1 MVSRFPFFL
10 YRISL
15 MSIILF
21 KSNKEKQ
28 QMKYILYHLSKITSK
43 TGDVLYRLSD
53 QVKHEVNLAEG
64 LNISL
69 SPFTPGAEKQ
79 STIMSG
85 IKDFTADEAR
95 KLMDKYP
102 GGKVYI
108 NVADNF
114 SNPAPLSE
122 KQYERYM
129 EQGEDV
135 QEQEQEQASAN
146 PS

>member
-1 MVSRFPFFL
+1 
-10 YRISL
+10 

>member
-1 MVSRFPFFL
+1 
-10 YRISL
+10 

-53 QVKHEVNLAEG
+53 QVKYEVQLAEG

>member
-1 MVSRFPFFL
+1 
-10 YRISL
+10 
-15 MSIILF
+15 
-21 KSNKEKQ
+21 
-28 QMKYILYHLSKITSK
+28 MKYVLYHLSKITSK

-64 LNISL
+64 INISI

-95 KLMDKYP
+95 KLKDKYP
-102 GGKVYI
+102 GGKIYL

-114 SNPAPLSE
+114 SNPSPLSE
-122 KQYERYM
+122 KAYERYM
-129 EQGEDV
+129 EQGENV
-135 QEQEQEQASAN
+135 SGTEEEAIAN
-146 PS
+146 SMSDEEKAEARAGLSQYSDSIAH

>member
-1 MVSRFPFFL
+1 
-10 YRISL
+10 

-85 IKDFTADEAR
+85 IKEFTADEAR

>member
-1 MVSRFPFFL
+1 
-10 YRISL
+10 
-15 MSIILF
+15 
-21 KSNKEKQ
+21 
-28 QMKYILYHLSKITSK
+28 MKYILYHLSKITSK

>member
-1 MVSRFPFFL
+1 
-10 YRISL
+10 
-15 MSIILF
+15 
-21 KSNKEKQ
+21 
-28 QMKYILYHLSKITSK
+28 MKYILYHLSKITSK

-146 PS
+146 PSQYSDSIAH